1 MRVEVKESRRVGGG
15 AGICSLPEMSK
26 MGGSNNPELKKHLLH
41 QVFNSQNNDKYL
53 YWTLTKVYE
62 VARHSS
68 VMESMGT

>member
-1 MRVEVKESRRVGGG
+1 MRVEVKESRRVG

-26 MGGSNNPELKKHLLH
+26 MGGSSNPELKKHLLH